1 MKVPLFILLLLS
13 LSLNAQQGVIVIT
26 GKTNVNTFKCT
37 NTNLKTG
44 IDLDSSKLPQ
54 LTLKIDDFDCR
65 NKMMTSDFRKTLN
78 SAKYPELHIRFTKLH
93 KLSTSGY
100 YQATLLVKF
109 MNKTHP
115 YSLTFFLDENQLV
128 GNKKVLFTD
137 FGITPPKKMGG
148 TIQVKDALD
157 LSVSLRSQ

>member
-1 MKVPLFILLLLS
+1 MKSFLLLS
-13 LSLNAQQGVIVIT
+13 LLFSLSLGAQQGVIVIT

-44 IDLDSSKLPQ
+44 IDLDSDRLPQ
-54 LTLKIDDFDCR
+54 LTLKVDDFDCR
-65 NKMMTSDFRKTLN
+65 NRIMTSDFRKTLN
-78 SAKYPELHIRFTKLH
+78 SAKYPELHIRFTKLQ
-93 KLSTSGY
+93 KVSTSGY
-100 YQATLLVKF
+100 YQATLNVKL
-109 MNKTHP
+109 MNKTQP

-128 GNKKVLFTD
+128 GNKKVHFSD